1 MKGVFLPPSTAE
13 FVLPYHSSVFSISGV
28 SSATLGSLGL
38 EYLLRMNQKNILSLE
53 RLNQNKTKKKL
64 EKHSWLGVISPPHTV
79 ATLFLSRTSSS
90 THDDGS

>member
-53 RLNQNKTKKKL
+53 RLNQNKTKKKIGETQL
-64 EKHSWLGVISPPHTV
+64 ARCNLSPTHGGDPFLKQDVILH
-79 ATLFLSRTSSS
+79 AR
-90 THDDGS
+90 